1 MILVDTSIWIEHLAR
16 PVPALASLI
25 SDSLVVQHPFVTG
38 EILAGNP
45 TRRDLL
51 VFALRKLPP
60 IEPVDED
67 RFHEFLEDSRLW
79 GTGLG
84 FVDIHLVA
92 AAASIPGTRIWTSD
106 RRMFAEAAKLD
117 LAYRP

>member
-16 PVPALASLI
+16 PIPVLASLI

-45 TRRDLL
+45 IRRELL
-51 VFALRKLPP
+51 AFALLKLPR
-60 IEPVDED
+60 IEPVEED
-67 RFHEFLEDSRLW
+67 QFHDFLEASRLW

-92 AAASIPGTRIWTSD
+92 AAASTPGTCIWTSD
-106 RRMFAEAAKLD
+106 RRMFTETVRLH
-117 LAYRP
+117 LVYRP